1 MALACSPI
9 GGSSTVLLGQLDSST
24 SQLSLVNLGDS
35 AAMIFRPT
43 PRRFARVG
51 TILWPRLVA
60 RTHEQTHHFNCPY
73 QVGADDMSQTVREGS
88 PDEIQ
93 VRARAGDIIIA
104 ATDGVTDNLF
114 DEKLQHLVSA
124 EVRNFNAPHLTS
136 PHLSAAKCLEVLASL
151 ASAVAKEAVRVG
163 ERQDDPTISTPFSV
177 NASME
182 GYQAPGGKLDDVAV
196 VVGIVREG
204 AAEETWRGDLS
215 SNFQEE

>member
-1 MALACSPI
+1 M
-9 GGSSTVLLGQLDSST
+9 
-24 SQLSLVNLGDS
+24 
-35 AAMIFRPT
+35 
-43 PRRFARVG
+43 
-51 TILWPRLVA
+51 
-60 RTHEQTHHFNCPY
+60 
-73 QVGADDMSQTVREGS
+73 
-88 PDEIQ
+88 
-93 VRARAGDIIIA
+93 RARAGDIIIA

-151 ASAVAKEAVRVG
+151 ASAEAKEAVRVG

-177 NASME
+177 NASTE

-204 AAEETWRGDLS
+204 AAEETWRGGLS
-215 SNFQEE
+215 SNFQKK

>member
-1 MALACSPI
+1 M
-9 GGSSTVLLGQLDSST
+9 G
-24 SQLSLVNLGDS
+24 

-60 RTHEQTHHFNCPY
+60 RTHEQTHYFNCPY

-88 PDEIQ
+88 PDEIR

-114 DEKLQHLVSA
+114 DEKLQHLESA
-124 EVRNFNAPHLTS
+124 EVRNFNS

-163 ERQDDPTISTPFSV
+163 ERQV
-177 NASME
+177 
-182 GYQAPGGKLDDVAV
+182 
-196 VVGIVREG
+196 
-204 AAEETWRGDLS
+204 
-215 SNFQEE
+215 